1 MRAENDEKQSNK
13 RFTET
18 SINAKIKETN
28 TVGQQ
33 PTKKLFNSGKTSKN
47 AANGEIIIN
56 SEVQKIVMVKP
67 TPIKKI
73 KIVDFLKS
81 SRILPTITGH
91 VLMSTTRGLMTHHQ
105 AIQDQTGG
113 IILAII
119 Y

>member
-1 MRAENDEKQSNK
+1 MTKNNLTNDLRKLQSTLKSKKPIQLGNNQLKSCLIAEKL
-13 RFTET
+13 
-18 SINAKIKETN
+18 AKN
-28 TVGQQ
+28 T
-33 PTKKLFNSGKTSKN
+33 
-47 AANGEIIIN
+47 ANGKIIIN

-67 TPIKKI
+67 KPIKKK